1 MANPSKEKLPN
12 GQTSLNGHDLGP
24 VTAQPV
30 SGEKADI
37 ASQGGYEKTP
47 PNKELEGNPSK
58 TTSSISLAQRST
70 HDEEKGLPIDNQA
83 EKEPAVVDTEH
94 DPNIVDW
101 DGEHD
106 PENPLNWTAK
116 KKWYAASSNITL
128 HKANIRSG

>member
-12 GQTSLNGHDLGP
+12 GKDLDP
-24 VTAQPV
+24 VTAQPG
-30 SGEKADI
+30 SGEKATI
-37 ASQGGYEKTP
+37 ASQDGYEKTP

-70 HDEEKGLPIDNQA
+70 HDEEKGLPIDNEA
-83 EKEPAVVDTEH
+83 ENESAVIDTEH